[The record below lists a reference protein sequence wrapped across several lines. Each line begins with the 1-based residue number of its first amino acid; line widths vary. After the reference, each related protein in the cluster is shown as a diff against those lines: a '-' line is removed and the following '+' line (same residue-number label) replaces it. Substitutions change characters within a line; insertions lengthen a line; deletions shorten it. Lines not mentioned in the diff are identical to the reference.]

1 MARVYIVGAGPG
13 DMELLTLKAKRCVEE
28 ADVIVYDRLVN
39 SRILSLAKD
48 DCELIYLGK
57 GNTEGGVIQDEI
69 NRTLVEKALEG
80 KVVTRL
86 KGGDPFVF
94 GRGGEEILELVKNN
108 IKFEEVPG
116 ITSSISVPA
125 YAGIPVTHRGVSK
138 SFHVFTGHTEKNGKW
153 HNFDAI
159 AKLEGTL
166 IFLMGVKNLGRIA
179 GDLLENGKRAETPV
193 ALIEKGS
200 TSKQRIVT
208 GTLENICEVAAQN
221 KVVPPAIIIIGDVVN
236 QRADFKWFED
246 LELQGR
252 KIMVTRDRRQ
262 AGAMSEMIDRRG
274 GEAVELP
281 LIEIEDR
288 MKDYNYEEIEGFTS
302 LLFNSANGVRS
313 FFNNIDDIR
322 RLGKVK
328 IGAVGVKTLEALK
341 EYKIGADFVPEKYL
355 VDELV
360 AGSVEFT
367 KEGDMILLVT
377 SDISPVDIEKWNA
390 KYGRSYSKVTAYC
403 TRKVVHPREE
413 VLSKLKGVDY
423 VTFLSSST
431 VDAYMES
438 LGGDFTGTEGVKY
451 ASIGPV
457 TSEAMRKYGLSVD
470 IEAKNYTAEGVIEAI
485 KGEGYA
491 I

>member
-1 MARVYIVGAGPG
+1 
-13 DMELLTLKAKRCVEE
+13 MELLTLKAKRCVEE

-69 NRTLVEKALEG
+69 NKTLVEKALEG

-138 SFHVFTGHTEKNGKW
+138 SFHVFTGYTEKNGKW

-166 IFLMGVKNLGRIA
+166 IFLMGVKNLERIA
-179 GDLLENGKRAETPV
+179 GDLLENGKRANTPV

-208 GTLENICEVAAQN
+208 GTLENICEVAAEN

-281 LIEIEDR
+281 LIEREDR
-288 MKDYNYEEIEGFTS
+288 MKDYN
-302 LLFNSANGVRS
+302 
-313 FFNNIDDIR
+313 
-322 RLGKVK
+322 
-328 IGAVGVKTLEALK
+328 
-341 EYKIGADFVPEKYL
+341 
-355 VDELV
+355 
-360 AGSVEFT
+360 
-367 KEGDMILLVT
+367 
-377 SDISPVDIEKWNA
+377 
-390 KYGRSYSKVTAYC
+390 
-403 TRKVVHPREE
+403 
-413 VLSKLKGVDY
+413 
-423 VTFLSSST
+423 
-431 VDAYMES
+431 
-438 LGGDFTGTEGVKY
+438 
-451 ASIGPV
+451 
-457 TSEAMRKYGLSVD
+457 
-470 IEAKNYTAEGVIEAI
+470 
-485 KGEGYA
+485 
-491 I
+491 